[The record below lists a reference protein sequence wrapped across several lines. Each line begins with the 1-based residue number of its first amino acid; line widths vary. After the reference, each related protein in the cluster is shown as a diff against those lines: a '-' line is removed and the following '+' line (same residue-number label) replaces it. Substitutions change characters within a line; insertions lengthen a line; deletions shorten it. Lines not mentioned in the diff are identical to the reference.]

1 MNIEHIGLN
10 VEDPA
15 AMARWYCEHLG
26 MKVIRQLHAEN
37 FFIADDSG
45 NGVIEIYRNTTADIP
60 DYRKVEPLVL
70 HIAFISKD
78 VHADAARLTAAG
90 AEMAGEVK
98 TTPDGDV
105 MGFVKDP
112 WGVTVQLVQ
121 RKQGF
126 QGDTP

>member
-1 MNIEHIGLN
+1 
-10 VEDPA
+10 
-15 AMARWYCEHLG
+15 MA
-26 MKVIRQLHAEN
+26 V
-37 FFIADDSG
+37 
-45 NGVIEIYRNTTADIP
+45 
-60 DYRKVEPLVL
+60 
-70 HIAFISKD
+70 
-78 VHADAARLTAAG
+78 G
-90 AEMAGEVK
+90 AESAGDVK